1 MLINPILV
9 EDTDTYHNESK
20 QTSILLSAADLVTS
34 STLHLFIIYMN
45 FNTQLNSLNSIVLF
59 YQVSHLKHKSQL
71 YNYIYSLLTAWL
83 QSQPLLIRSYIFALV
98 KPYYLGCNHRLHLY
112 QNILIFPPTKWS

>member
-9 EDTDTYHNESK
+9 ENTNTYMYHNESK

-34 STLHLFIIYMN
+34 STLHLLIIYMK
-45 FNTQLNSLNSIVLF
+45 FNTPLNYLNSIVLF

-71 YNYIYSLLTAWL
+71 YNYIFSLLTAWL
-83 QSQPLLIRSYIFALV
+83 RSKPLLIRSYIFALV
-98 KPYYLGCNHRLHLY
+98 KP
-112 QNILIFPPTKWS
+112 

>member
-9 EDTDTYHNESK
+9 ENTNTYYNESK

-34 STLHLFIIYMN
+34 STLHLLIIYMN

-59 YQVSHLKHKSQL
+59 YQVSKLKHKSQL
-71 YNYIYSLLTAWL
+71 YNYIYSLLTA
-83 QSQPLLIRSYIFALV
+83 
-98 KPYYLGCNHRLHLY
+98 
-112 QNILIFPPTKWS
+112 

>member
-45 FNTQLNSLNSIVLF
+45 F
-59 YQVSHLKHKSQL
+59 
-71 YNYIYSLLTAWL
+71 
-83 QSQPLLIRSYIFALV
+83 
-98 KPYYLGCNHRLHLY
+98 
-112 QNILIFPPTKWS
+112 

>member
-71 YNYIYSLLTAWL
+71 YNHIYSLLTAWL
-83 QSQPLLIRSYIFALV
+83 QSQPLFIRSYIFALV

-112 QNILIFPPTKWS
+112 QNILIFPPN